1 MAPLRAMMSSGAIN
15 SAPQAHPWARVARL
29 AEWAMQEMSVV
40 LALCAVGAAIWYM
53 RRRDAGAGRVR
64 GWLLLYDAVGGW
76 RVLAASYGDSGI
88 VADGVTYPA
97 SLPAIRVGRELV
109 WIARCD
115 AAALIEHQALERAR
129 EAAALASLWKG
140 GGQWI
145 DFLRIVGVVLPVAF
159 AYFTWAQVSALQS
172 LVAQILALVGE
183 R

>member
-1 MAPLRAMMSSGAIN
+1 
-15 SAPQAHPWARVARL
+15 
-29 AEWAMQEMSVV
+29 MQEISIA
-40 LALCAVGAAIWYM
+40 LAICAVGAAVWYM

-64 GWLLLYDAVGGW
+64 GWLLVYDDLGGW
-76 RVLAASYGDSGI
+76 RALPAVYADSGV
-88 VADGVTYPA
+88 VADGVTSAA
-97 SLPAIRVGRELV
+97 SLPVVRVDRTLV

-129 EAAALASLWKG
+129 ESAALASLWRG
-140 GGQWI
+140 GGQWL
-145 DFLRIVGVVLPVAF
+145 DLLRVVGVVLPAVF

>member
-1 MAPLRAMMSSGAIN
+1 
-15 SAPQAHPWARVARL
+15 V
-29 AEWAMQEMSVV
+29 QEIGIA
-40 LALCAVGAAIWYM
+40 LALCAVGAAVWYM
-53 RRRDAGAGRVR
+53 RRREAGAGRVR
-64 GWLLLYDAVGGW
+64 GWLLLYDDVGGW
-76 RVLAASYGDSGI
+76 RVLPASYGDAGV

-97 SLPAIRVGRELV
+97 SLPSVRAGRELI

-129 EAAALASLWKG
+129 ESAALASLWRG

-145 DFLRIVGVVLPVAF
+145 DLLRVMGVVLPAAF

>member
-1 MAPLRAMMSSGAIN
+1 MQTISIA
-15 SAPQAHPWARVARL
+15 L
-29 AEWAMQEMSVV
+29 AV
-40 LALCAVGAAIWYM
+40 CACAAAIWYM
-53 RRRDAGAGRVR
+53 RRRDAGSARVR
-64 GWLLLYDAVGGW
+64 GWLLLYDDLGGW
-76 RVLAASYGDSGI
+76 RVLPAVYGDSGI

-97 SLPAIRVGRELV
+97 SLPSVRAGRELI

-129 EAAALASLWKG
+129 ESAALASLWRG

-145 DFLRIVGVVLPVAF
+145 DFLRVLGVVLPAAF

>member
-1 MAPLRAMMSSGAIN
+1 
-15 SAPQAHPWARVARL
+15 V
-29 AEWAMQEMSVV
+29 QEISIA
-40 LALCAVGAAIWYM
+40 LALCAFAAAVWYM
-53 RRRDAGAGRVR
+53 RRREASGRVR
-64 GWLLLYDAVGGW
+64 GWLLLYDDVGGW
-76 RVLAASYGDSGI
+76 RVLSAVYGDSGI

-97 SLPAIRVGRELV
+97 SLPALRAGRELI

-140 GGQWI
+140 GGQWL
-145 DFLRIVGVVLPVAF
+145 DLLRVMGVVLPAAF
-159 AYFTWAQVSALQS
+159 AYFTWAQVAGLQA

>member
-1 MAPLRAMMSSGAIN
+1 VQEISIALAI
-15 SAPQAHPWARVARL
+15 
-29 AEWAMQEMSVV
+29 
-40 LALCAVGAAIWYM
+40 CAVGAAVWYM
-53 RRRDAGAGRVR
+53 RRREAGAGRVR
-64 GWLLLYDAVGGW
+64 GWLVLYDDLGGW
-76 RVLAASYGDSGI
+76 RVLPAVYGDSGI

-97 SLPAIRVGRELV
+97 SLPALRAGRELV

-129 EAAALASLWKG
+129 ESAALSSLWRG

-145 DFLRIVGVVLPVAF
+145 DLLRVLGVVLPAVF

>member
-1 MAPLRAMMSSGAIN
+1 
-15 SAPQAHPWARVARL
+15 
-29 AEWAMQEMSVV
+29 MQEMSVA

-53 RRRDAGAGRVR
+53 RRREAGAGRVR

-76 RVLAASYGDSGI
+76 RVLPAAYGDSGI

-97 SLPAIRVGRELV
+97 SLPAVRVDRTLI

-129 EAAALASLWKG
+129 EAAALASLWRG

-145 DFLRIVGVVLPVAF
+145 DLLRVLGVVLPAAF
-159 AYFTWAQVSALQS
+159 AYFTWAQVAGLQA

>member
-1 MAPLRAMMSSGAIN
+1 
-15 SAPQAHPWARVARL
+15 
-29 AEWAMQEMSVV
+29 MQEMSVA

-53 RRRDAGAGRVR
+53 RRREAGAGRVR

-76 RVLAASYGDSGI
+76 RVLPAAYGDSGI

-97 SLPAIRVGRELV
+97 SLPAVRVDRTLI

-129 EAAALASLWKG
+129 ESAALSSLWRG

-145 DFLRIVGVVLPVAF
+145 DLLRVLGVVLPVAF

-172 LVAQILALVGE
+172 LVAQILVLVGE

>member
-1 MAPLRAMMSSGAIN
+1 VQEISIALAI
-15 SAPQAHPWARVARL
+15 
-29 AEWAMQEMSVV
+29 
-40 LALCAVGAAIWYM
+40 CAVGAAVWYM

-64 GWLLLYDAVGGW
+64 GWLLLYDDLGGW
-76 RVLAASYGDSGI
+76 RVLPAVYGDSGI

-97 SLPAIRVGRELV
+97 SLPALRAGRELV

-115 AAALIEHQALERAR
+115 AAALIEHRALERAR
-129 EAAALASLWKG
+129 ESAALASLWRG

-145 DFLRIVGVVLPVAF
+145 DFLRVAGVVLPAAF
-159 AYFTWAQVSALQS
+159 AYFTWAQVASLQS

>member
-1 MAPLRAMMSSGAIN
+1 VQEIS
-15 SAPQAHPWARVARL
+15 VA
-29 AEWAMQEMSVV
+29 
-40 LALCAVGAAIWYM
+40 LALCAVAAAVWYM

-76 RVLAASYGDSGI
+76 RVLPAAYGDSGI

-97 SLPAIRVGRELV
+97 SLPAVRVDRTLI

-129 EAAALASLWKG
+129 ESAALSSLWRG

-145 DFLRIVGVVLPVAF
+145 DLLRVLGVVLPAVF
-159 AYFTWAQVSALQS
+159 AYFTWAQVSALQA
-172 LVAQILALVGE
+172 LVSQILALVGGK
-183 R
+183 